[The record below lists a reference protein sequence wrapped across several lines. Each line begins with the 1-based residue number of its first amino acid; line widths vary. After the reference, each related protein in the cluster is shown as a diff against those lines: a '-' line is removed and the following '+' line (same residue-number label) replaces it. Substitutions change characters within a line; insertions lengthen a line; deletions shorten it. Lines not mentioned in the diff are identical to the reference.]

1 MLNAEEQIEVLA
13 LVQGTG
19 ELIRSEQ
26 QKAKVTVKG
35 AADYVTNVD
44 VAVQEYLKRE
54 LAKRFPEVRM
64 LAEEQVNTGF
74 VKEGKY
80 WILDPID
87 GTTNLIH
94 DMKLSAVA
102 LGYYENGAITFGVV
116 YNPFMEELFHA
127 SAGGGAWLNGSRIK
141 VAKEREL
148 KDSVIA
154 FGPCPY
160 EKEKYTEANFALFQR
175 LFLRSADFRRT
186 GSAELDLC
194 YIACGRVE
202 AYLER
207 NLKPWDY
214 SAGSI
219 ILTEAGGRISDWE
232 GGALPYLQNADILA
246 CAPQLQKE
254 LLELI
259 RSE

>member
-1 MLNAEEQIEVLA
+1 M
-13 LVQGTG
+13 
-19 ELIRSEQ
+19 
-26 QKAKVTVKG
+26 
-35 AADYVTNVD
+35 
-44 VAVQEYLKRE
+44 
-54 LAKRFPEVRM
+54 
-64 LAEEQVNTGF
+64 NTGF

-102 LGYYENGAITFGVV
+102 LGYYENGEITFGAV
-116 YNPFMEELFHA
+116 YNPFMDELFHA
-127 SAGGGAWLNGSRIK
+127 SLGGGAWLNGKRIT
-141 VAKEREL
+141 VAHDREL
-148 KDSVIA
+148 KDAVIA

-160 EKEKYTEANFALFQR
+160 EKEQYTEENFAVFKK
-175 LFLRSADFRRT
+175 LFLHSADFRRT

-219 ILTEAGGRISDWE
+219 ILTEAGGEISDWE
-232 GGALPYLQNADILA
+232 GGALPYLKNADILG
-246 CAPQLQKE
+246 CAPQLKAE

-259 RSE
+259 RK